1 MEDMRTIAVG
11 LLAALIAA
19 APAASIAAPA
29 PASKHAVRHAVQKS
43 VVIIGTVIAINGDL
57 VQFRL
62 DNGKTVTVDQHALIL
77 AGQPLTLGGHFALH
91 GNYSDDIFIAKPGGS
106 ESEKGNGYPN
116 PGSTVNV
123 QGIIMSIS
131 GTHVTL
137 MQGLF
142 STIAVDDQQAI
153 NNGTAQNLYVGRSIT
168 AYGYW
173 NANTFYATSIG

>member
-1 MEDMRTIAVG
+1 MRTIAVG

-19 APAASIAAPA
+19 AVPACAAAATPA
-29 PASKHAVRHAVQKS
+29 PKHAVHHPAKKS
-43 VVIIGTVIAINGDL
+43 VVITGTVIAINGDL

-62 DNGKTVTVDQHALIL
+62 DNGKTVSVDQHALIL

-91 GNYSDDIFIAKPGGS
+91 GNYSDDIFVARPGGS
-106 ESEKGNGYPN
+106 DGGQGSNGYPY
-116 PGSTVNV
+116 PGSTSNV

-131 GTHVTL
+131 GDHVTI

-142 STIAVDDQQAI
+142 STIDVDDQQAI

-173 NANTFYATSIG
+173 NAGTFYATSIG